1 MNNKKKPNLTNF
13 LNSLIKKITPDV
25 LRNLHR
31 PDNIPLNAT
40 DCGFNH
46 GEPKKETV
54 KLGDEKSLKD
64 EKVAF

>member
-1 MNNKKKPNLTNF
+1 MNNNNKTNLENF
-13 LNSLIKKITPDV
+13 LNSLLKKITPDV

-31 PDNIPLNAT
+31 PANIPQNAT
-40 DCGFNH
+40 DCGFNN

-64 EKVAF
+64 ENVAF